1 MSELATITQKIATA
15 LGTDSGLGKIIKLD
29 LGDAGKVLIN
39 GAVVPNSVTNED
51 AEADTTISMTME
63 NFVALAK
70 GELDPMAAF
79 MSGKLKVQGDIMLAQ
94 KLGPLLKG

>member
-1 MSELATITQKIATA
+1 
-15 LGTDSGLGKIIKLD
+15 
-29 LGDAGKVLIN
+29 
-39 GAVVPNSVTNED
+39 
-51 AEADTTISMTME
+51 ME